1 MIFEKINLKI
11 EKLKIKIK
19 PSFTKP
25 ILSDPDVLT
34 YLETLH
40 QKYPDVLTYSA
51 TLHRKYV
58 YAIVPI
64 DKASNNFAF
73 ICKLFYISKIL
84 SKVGKYSN
92 IQSNSVYSKANLS
105 KDDIIK
111 NNENYCQ
118 KFDLKLTDKDRSVPI
133 MYWFP
138 NLHNIPIGARFII
151 ASKNYSTKQLSGVIS
166 KI

>member
-51 TLHRKYV
+51 TLHRS
-58 YAIVPI
+58 
-64 DKASNNFAF
+64 DR
-73 ICKLFYISKIL
+73 
-84 SKVGKYSN
+84 
-92 IQSNSVYSKANLS
+92 QS
-105 KDDIIK
+105 
-111 NNENYCQ
+111 
-118 KFDLKLTDKDRSVPI
+118 
-133 MYWFP
+133 
-138 NLHNIPIGARFII
+138 
-151 ASKNYSTKQLSGVIS
+151 
-166 KI
+166 